1 MKRRKDITLALS
13 DIKILDTINEL
24 NKINRYPTS
33 VGVYKILSGS
43 TEVEYQEYKYLNTY
57 NTLTSQSCKHI
68 SRQIVSL
75 IKNEYVARV
84 YHPESAEEFLQI
96 LEKGV
101 KNLLEFHKRHKKAF
115 KKAPHKQR
123 IEIIE
128 IK

>member
-1 MKRRKDITLALS
+1 MKRRKENILALS

-24 NKINRYPTS
+24 NKINRYPTPM
-33 VGVYKILSGS
+33 GVYKILSGS
-43 TEVEYQEYKYLNTY
+43 TEIDYQEYKYFSTY

-96 LEKGV
+96 LEKGI
-101 KNLLEFHKRHKKAF
+101 KCLLEFHKRHKKAF
-115 KKAPHKQR
+115 KKAPQKQR
-123 IEIIE
+123 NEIIE